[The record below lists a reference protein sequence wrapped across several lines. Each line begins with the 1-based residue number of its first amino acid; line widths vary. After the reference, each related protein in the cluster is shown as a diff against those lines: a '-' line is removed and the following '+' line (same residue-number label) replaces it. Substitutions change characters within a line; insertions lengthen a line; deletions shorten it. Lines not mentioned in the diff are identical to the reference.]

1 VARVAARAGD
11 TLKLDEYNG
20 LCELVDDAVL
30 VYDPRSGLIFDVN
43 EGACETYGIPREAF
57 VGRSVA
63 DLWVEVGR
71 EDRHLHTVI
80 SEGTCRGFETVHR
93 RGDGAP
99 IDVTIN
105 SSLIEFEGR
114 RAVLSVSRRGEARL
128 RETEERYRSLVEHIP
143 AVVYIQEIE
152 HEGAISYISPQIKV
166 LMGYSSEE
174 YVQDPGLWV
183 RTTHP
188 DDRERVL
195 EEDRRTDQTGELF
208 SIEFRKVRRDGNVIW
223 VRDEAVLVRDAKGH
237 PLYWQGIFTDI
248 TERKRT
254 EEALL
259 ENERRFRQLFEN
271 SADALFVH
279 DDRGR
284 FVDCNVE
291 ACRVLGYA
299 REEVLSLS
307 VADVATR
314 LISEEERR
322 EGETLWERALGSEPG
337 RIVGFDENEL
347 RRKDGTTFPVEVGIG
362 AIEYGGRRR
371 IFAAAR
377 DVTERKRAAAALI
390 ESEERFRS
398 LVQNATEITTILGP
412 DGTIY
417 YESPAI
423 ERTLGYHPEELVG
436 ESAWDYIHPDDL
448 EVILATWA
456 EALGGGG
463 ASVRREFRFRHKDGS
478 WRWLEG
484 TGRDLRADPGVQA
497 VMVTSRDITERK
509 EAREALKES
518 EAKYRTLVEQIPAV
532 TYIEAL
538 DEGELD
544 WNMLYVSPQV
554 EQLLGYTPEEYVAD
568 PKIWQELLHPDDQQR
583 VLSED
588 ARTEESGEPFSVEYR
603 IFRRDG
609 TVAWI
614 RDEATLVWDE
624 EGRPLFWQGVMHD
637 VTDRKRSEERLRS
650 TIGSLLALHEAG
662 RILSS
667 TLEREEIASWLLE
680 IMQRIA
686 GYEAAVIDLND
697 EQHRLRP
704 WRTVGPEG
712 LWRLA
717 RSTPEAQ
724 AARRKVLETGERQ
737 LFRLRRPGGVK
748 GVYLVGLYL
757 PLLVR
762 ARLVGILEV
771 YGSDAVSGQET
782 VETIA
787 SLAGQAASALE
798 NARLY
803 GELAERERRLR
814 DLVGRVLA
822 AQEEERRRVAY
833 EIHDGLAQ
841 TAAAA
846 HQLLQVFVRHHAPGW
861 ARDQRTLDRAL
872 ELVQRTVG
880 EARQVISDLRPTTL
894 DDFGLATAIRQQ
906 VERLGGEDCRIEYE
920 EKLGGMRLPNAIETA
935 LYRVAQEALTNV
947 YKHSRTGRVRVA
959 LQQVN
964 GSVSLRVRDWGEG
977 FDPDE
982 VTCGSG
988 PGERVGLSSM
998 RERISLL
1005 GGSFEI
1011 YSEPGAGTEVVA
1023 SVPLPEE
1030 HTGHG

>member
-1 VARVAARAGD
+1 M
-11 TLKLDEYNG
+11 
-20 LCELVDDAVL
+20 
-30 VYDPRSGLIFDVN
+30 
-43 EGACETYGIPREAF
+43 
-57 VGRSVA
+57 
-63 DLWVEVGR
+63 EVGR
-71 EDRHLHTVI
+71 EDRHLHTVV

-114 RAVLSVSRRGEARL
+114 RAVLSVSRDLTASRLDEARL
-128 RETEERYRSLVEHIP
+128 RETEGRYRSLVEHIP

-152 HEGAISYISPQIKV
+152 HEGAISYISPQIEEI
-166 LMGYSSEE
+166 MGYSSEE
-174 YVQDPGLWV
+174 YMEDPDLWV
-183 RTTHP
+183 RTIHP

-195 EEDRRTDQTGELF
+195 AEDRRTDRTGELY
-208 SIEFRKVRRDGNVIW
+208 SIEFRKVRRDGQVIW
-223 VRDEAVLVRDAKGH
+223 VRDEAVLVRDSGGT

-279 DDRGR
+279 DEKGR

-299 REEVLSLS
+299 REELLSLS

-314 LISEEERR
+314 LISEEERRER

-377 DVTERKRAAAALI
+377 DVTERKRAEAALK

-448 EVILATWA
+448 EVILASWA

-463 ASVRREFRFRHKDGS
+463 ATVRREFRFRHKDGS

-484 TGRDLRADPGVQA
+484 TGRDLRGDPGVQA

-509 EAREALKES
+509 EAQEALKES

-568 PKIWQELLHPDDQQR
+568 SKIWQELLHPDDQQR
-583 VLSED
+583 VLAED

-686 GYEAAVIDLND
+686 GHEAAVIDLND

-712 LWRLA
+712 LWRPA
-717 RSTPEAQ
+717 RSTPEAR

-748 GVYLVGLYL
+748 GAYLVCVYL
-757 PLLVR
+757 PLRVR
-762 ARLVGILEV
+762 ARLVGILET
-771 YGSDAVSGQET
+771 YGPDALSEQET

-803 GELAERERRLR
+803 GELAERERRMR
-814 DLVGRVLA
+814 DLVGQVLA
-822 AQEEERRRVAY
+822 AHEEERRRVAY
-833 EIHDGLAQ
+833 DVHDGLAQ

-846 HQLLQVFVRHHAPGW
+846 HQLLQAFARRHAPGC
-861 ARDQRTLDRAL
+861 ATDRRTLDRAL

-906 VERLGGEDCRIEYE
+906 VERLGGEDRRIEYDE
-920 EKLGGMRLPNAIETA
+920 NLGGVRLPNAIETA

-947 YKHSRTGRVRVA
+947 HKHARSGRVRVA
-959 LQQVN
+959 LQWEN
-964 GSVSLRVRDWGEG
+964 ESVSLRVRDWGEG

-998 RERISLL
+998 RERIALL

-1030 HTGHG
+1030 QTGHG